1 MDFLEKIYAHAKK
14 AKKRILLPEG
24 EEIRVLKAVAQILK
38 REICLPII
46 LGNPDKISKISKAQ
60 GVDLKGA
67 EIVDYKECRN
77 LDKYIE
83 LFCEIRKH
91 KNLKKTEAKK
101 LITQNPVYYSAL
113 AVRTGDFDGF
123 VAGAAITTRDVAK
136 AAIYCIGPREG
147 ISTISSSSVVVLPDK
162 NLGSNGVFIFAD
174 AGIVPDPTAEQLCDI
189 VISTVDSARMLL
201 DDEPK
206 VAMLSYSTK
215 GSGGSGESVKKV
227 QTATELVVRRMPD
240 LLIDGE
246 IQVDCAVIPEIAKRK
261 DPKTRIKGRAN
272 VFIFPN
278 LDSGNIA
285 YKIIERLAKARA
297 IGPLLQGLRKPVSD
311 LSRGCDSQDIVDG
324 VAITALRAEVGGR
337 REMFSTRFKYS
348 SSKVEKHI

>member
-1 MDFLEKIYAHAKK
+1 MSFIETIYDRAKK
-14 AKKRILLPEG
+14 VKKRILLPEG
-24 EEIRVLKAVAQILK
+24 EEIRVLKAAAQIQE
-38 REICLPII
+38 RGICSPVV
-46 LGNPDKISKISKAQ
+46 LGNPDKIFKLSKGEGI
-60 GVDLKGA
+60 DLKGA
-67 EIVDYKECRN
+67 EVVNYKECKN

-91 KNLKKTEAKK
+91 KKLKKDEARK

-113 AVRTGDFDGF
+113 AVRAGDFDGF

-147 ISTISSSSVVVLPDK
+147 ISTISSSSVIILPDR

-174 AGIVPDPTAEQLCDI
+174 AGIVPDPTDEQLCDI
-189 VISTVDSARMLL
+189 AISTVDTARMLL

-227 QTATELVVRRMPD
+227 QAATELIVRKMPD

-246 IQVDCAVIPEIAKRK
+246 IQVDCAVVPEIAKRK
-261 DPKTRIKGRAN
+261 DPKTKIKGRAN

-285 YKIIERLAKARA
+285 YKIVERLAKARA
-297 IGPLLQGLRKPVSD
+297 IGPLLQGLKKPVSD

-324 VAITALRAEVGGR
+324 VAITALR
-337 REMFSTRFKYS
+337 
-348 SSKVEKHI
+348 